1 MINNH
6 LFQSLY
12 ICLPPFISVDSHMH
26 ISYKRLSKERK
37 AMHILKHFSMHERE
51 NEREQDTY
59 ITQMRA
65 SHYWALAL
73 FVQAAFSWHLVRDV
87 HDR

>member
-1 MINNH
+1 
-6 LFQSLY
+6 
-12 ICLPPFISVDSHMH
+12 
-26 ISYKRLSKERK
+26 
-37 AMHILKHFSMHERE
+37 MHILQHFSMHERE

-87 HDR
+87 RDR